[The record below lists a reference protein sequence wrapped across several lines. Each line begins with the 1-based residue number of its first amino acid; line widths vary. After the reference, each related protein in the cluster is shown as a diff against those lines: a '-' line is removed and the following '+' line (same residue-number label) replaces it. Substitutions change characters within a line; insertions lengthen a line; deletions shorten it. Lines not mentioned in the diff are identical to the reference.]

1 MSGTKSDRCPNIF
14 DLYLNHNIRAAKEGR
29 VSDIVGDGAII
40 GVLIGTQ
47 FAGSDT
53 SQAGSSSGLT
63 YIAEDQ
69 NLQQKVLEAC
79 KDGNSDQII
88 ENQTMHKLTLEI
100 LRLCNPAS
108 GLIPRVA
115 LSNFEINGV
124 KIKKGDWMTVPI
136 GASWAKPGVFGKDYA
151 EFNIERHSSKSGEF
165 GMDFIPF
172 SFGKRNCIGR
182 SMGEIMVKILISELI
197 RRFEIKNPEGYQRMF
212 TTRGIL
218 TVKECILGMR
228 MR

>member
-29 VSDIVGDGAII
+29 VSDIVGDLAII

-53 SQAGSSSGLT
+53 SQAGSTSGLT
-63 YIAEDQ
+63 FIAEDQ

-88 ENQTMHKLTLEI
+88 ENQTMHKFTLEI
-100 LRLCNPAS
+100 LRFCNPVP

-115 LSNFEINGV
+115 IGNFEINGI
-124 KIKKGDWMTVPI
+124 KIKKGDWICGPI
-136 GASWAKPGVFGKDYA
+136 GASWAKPDVFGKDYA
-151 EFNIERHSSKSGEF
+151 DFNIERHTSKSGEF

-172 SFGKRNCIGR
+172 SYGKRNCIGR
-182 SMGEIMVKILISELI
+182 NMGEIMVKILTGELI
-197 RRFEIKNPEGYQRMF
+197 RRFEIKNPAGYERMF
-212 TTRGIL
+212 TTRGVV
-218 TVKECILGMR
+218 TVKQCTLGMR
-228 MR
+228 IR